1 LPVQILRYFYVFSVK
16 EIETMSAQLDA
27 LTAAVAA
34 LSATQDLAIAK
45 LNDLA
50 NNGATPAQIQ
60 GLIDAINADNEKIKL
75 VLAGLPA

>member
-1 LPVQILRYFYVFSVK
+1 MAVQILRYFYVFSVQ
-16 EIETMSAQLDA
+16 EIEAMSAKLDA

-34 LSATQDLAIAK
+34 LSVTQDLAIAK

-50 NNGATPAQIQ
+50 LGGATPAQLQ
-60 GLIDAINADNEKIKL
+60 GLIDAINAENEKITL

>member
-1 LPVQILRYFYVFSVK
+1 MPVQILRYFYVFSVK

>member
-1 LPVQILRYFYVFSVK
+1 MAVQILRYFYVFSVQ
-16 EIETMSAQLDA
+16 EIEAMSAKLDA

-50 NNGATPAQIQ
+50 LGGATPAQLQ
-60 GLIDAINADNEKIKL
+60 GLIDAINAENEKITL

>member
-1 LPVQILRYFYVFSVK
+1 VAVQILRYFYVFSVQ
-16 EIETMSAQLDA
+16 EIEAMSAKLDA

-50 NNGATPAQIQ
+50 LGGATPAQLQ
-60 GLIDAINADNEKIKL
+60 GLIDAINAENEKITL

>member
-1 LPVQILRYFYVFSVK
+1 
-16 EIETMSAQLDA
+16 MSAKLDA

-50 NNGATPAQIQ
+50 LGGATPAQLQ
-60 GLIDAINADNEKIKL
+60 GLIDAINAENEKITL